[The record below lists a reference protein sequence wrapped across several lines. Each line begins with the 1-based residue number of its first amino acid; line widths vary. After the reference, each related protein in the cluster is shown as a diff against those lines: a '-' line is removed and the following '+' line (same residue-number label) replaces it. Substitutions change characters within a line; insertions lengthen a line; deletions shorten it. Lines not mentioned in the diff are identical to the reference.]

1 MVWGYFVWM
10 SWHSLDLPSLWADV
24 DPQAPAPKLY
34 CVCRFDPCEMVS
46 VRSLSWAGAHLPQTH
61 GNLPFPVLH
70 HHTRPPPFLGV
81 WFCGSWQIFGFS
93 FQLLEKAKTTL
104 YSAPLKHS
112 SGKKG
117 NALFWRNF
125 WLTNQIYYAFKKWTT
140 ILTPSNHS
148 SVDWATKAHFSPSP
162 GPHVL
167 MLNTTTAQMAVHYS
181 SSKAVSSSSTAPIL
195 GWQPW
200 P

>member
-70 HHTRPPPFLGV
+70 HHTRPPPFWG
-81 WFCGSWQIFGFS
+81 CGSLVADRYLAFLFS
-93 FQLLEKAKTTL
+93 SWRRQRQLCTVPRWSTQVGRKEMP
-104 YSAPLKHS
+104 YSGGI
-112 SGKKG
+112 SGLPTRYIMPSRSG
-117 NALFWRNF
+117 PLFWH
-125 WLTNQIYYAFKKWTT
+125 LPTT
-140 ILTPSNHS
+140 P
-148 SVDWATKAHFSPSP
+148 
-162 GPHVL
+162 
-167 MLNTTTAQMAVHYS
+167 Q
-181 SSKAVSSSSTAPIL
+181 
-195 GWQPW
+195 
-200 P
+200 